1 MHTHP
6 KAPSPYISSYASV
19 AHVPHSHPL
28 YIQLHFIHF
37 KLPCSLALLSWLQ
50 AKLTVSQS
58 QTLFRHQQ
66 SMLLKS
72 SRIHSNHDDLP
83 QSEERKLSTWLC
95 IFLATTWKEATRAI
109 SHQTKYLTP
118 RLLKALRN
126 YNILVIINSSLDSD
140 NMFHIDKK
148 NQYKN

>member
-1 MHTHP
+1 MFSCIAILTTSKTHCF
-6 KAPSPYISSYASV
+6 SV
-19 AHVPHSHPL
+19 TEAIL
-28 YIQLHFIHF
+28 
-37 KLPCSLALLSWLQ
+37 
-50 AKLTVSQS
+50 
-58 QTLFRHQQ
+58 RHQQ

-148 NQYKN
+148 KNPVQKLTYHLPRLDKPCWHTLKVYF